1 MKFIF
6 SIRVMHYV
14 LDPKPRM
21 PLKKLLTAVFSLLVL
36 MANSQ
41 ERPRPSQR
49 PDGAAFQGN
58 LPSVCRIYGKVLDAN
73 SREPVAFA
81 TITLLTMRDSLVTGT
96 LVKNNGDFSLDKLK
110 PGRYKLKIQFIGYK
124 THTQPVLAVLNNPE
138 MDLGNI
144 RLQSE
149 SKELKEVTVQGQK
162 QTVVMSIDKRTY
174 NVEKDI
180 STRGGSGLDV
190 MKNLP
195 GVTVDGEGNV
205 QLRNGSPTVFIDGRP
220 SVMTLEQIPADEID
234 RVEIITNPSAKYD
247 ASTTS
252 GIINVILKKNTKPGY
267 NGMVTGGIGT
277 NDRYNGMINLNV
289 KEHPF
294 NFFISY
300 NINTRGNVNLGYT
313 DRTNLANNE
322 ITGYFRQDNS
332 LTNLHI
338 MQFGRIGFDYNLS
351 NRNIL
356 TVSQAFNTH
365 QMIIDD
371 KQDFRF
377 MDAGKATQSRGER
390 TAEQW
395 SFSPGYTSQIMF
407 KHTFPK
413 QGKELTTDLTY
424 NTSTR
429 DFGSDFTT
437 TNVNASGNLLPRNP
451 EKQYNR
457 GTTVSDGATFQ
468 LDFTNPITDSS
479 KLEAGLR
486 SNYRLNQSLLVV
498 DMENG
503 LNADRLRDT
512 GLSNNFDIRDIINA
526 AYINYANYIKPL
538 GIGYQAGFRFEQTYF
553 VGKVLDK
560 NQTFEYIYPMGTEN
574 LKNAIFPSIY
584 LNKRWSSNKEAQ
596 LNFSRKINRPGWMQI
611 MPFIMFADRQSYRIG
626 NPNLAPEFINTA
638 EANYNHIFNWGNLLS
653 SAYIKVTENAITN
666 YVYTYVDKIREDS
679 SILVS
684 TFINGNSAY
693 NYGWENTLRFT
704 TLNKKMDW
712 TLNGHIFYTD
722 ISANSQNSGMLQN
735 SGISWNVKAI
745 VNYKIFW
752 GLNLQLNG
760 NYEAPRIIPQGTTR
774 EVYHMDISL
783 AKDITRK
790 MSFNFTVSDVFNTK
804 IWGAVY
810 NTPNFTQDFTRRW
823 ESRFA
828 RITFSWRFGET
839 DQSLFRRK
847 GQNQR
852 RQDGG
857 GDQMEF

>member
-1 MKFIF
+1 MLKLRAQFLFLIF
-6 SIRVMHYV
+6 VSISVMAQ
-14 LDPKPRM
+14 PP
-21 PLKKLLTAVFSLLVL
+21 
-36 MANSQ
+36 Q
-41 ERPRPSQR
+41 RPSGG
-49 PDGAAFQGN
+49 PIQGGN
-58 LPSVCRIYGKVLDAN
+58 MPAVGRLYGKVLDAGTK
-73 SREPVAFA
+73 EPVAFA
-81 TITLLTMRDSLVTGT
+81 TVTLLTMRDSLITGS

-110 PGRYKLKIQFIGYK
+110 PGRYKLRIQFIGYK
-124 THTQPVLAVLNNPE
+124 TYTQPVVLAPNSME

-144 RLQSE
+144 RVEQE
-149 SKELKEVTVQGQK
+149 TKELKEVTIQGQK

-174 NVEKDI
+174 NVDKDI
-180 STRGGSGLDV
+180 STRGGNGLDV

-220 SVMTLEQIPADEID
+220 SVMTLEQIPAEEID
-234 RVEIITNPSAKYD
+234 RIEIITNPSAKYD

-267 NGMVTGGIGT
+267 NGMATAGIGT
-277 NDRYNGMINLNV
+277 NNRYNGMINLNV

-294 NFFISY
+294 NFFVSY
-300 NINTRGNVNLGYT
+300 NINSRGNVNLGYT
-313 DRTNLANNE
+313 DRTNFTNNE
-322 ITGYFRQDNS
+322 ISGYFRQDNT

-338 MQFGRIGFDYNLS
+338 TQFGRIGFDYNIS
-351 NRNIL
+351 NRNTITL
-356 TVSQAFNTH
+356 SQAFNIH
-365 QMIIDD
+365 QMSIDD
-371 KQDFRF
+371 RQDFRF
-377 MDAGKATQSRGER
+377 MDAEKAARITGSR
-390 TAEQW
+390 TTEQW
-395 SFSPGYTSQIMF
+395 SFSPGFTSQIMF

-413 QGKELTTDLTY
+413 QGKELTSDITY

-429 DFGSDFTT
+429 DFGSDFVT
-437 TNVNASGNLLPRNP
+437 TNVNSSGLLLPGNP
-451 EKQYNR
+451 EKQFNR
-457 GTTVSDGATFQ
+457 GSTVSDGATFQ
-468 LDFTNPITDSS
+468 LDYTNPLTDSS

-486 SNYRLNQSLLVV
+486 SNYRLNQSLLSV

-503 LNADRLRDT
+503 INAPRLRDT
-512 GLSNNFDIRDIINA
+512 GLSNNFDIRDIVNA
-526 AYINYANYIKPL
+526 AYINYGNYFRPL
-538 GIGYQAGFRFEQTYF
+538 GIGYQVGFRFEQTYF
-553 VGKVLDK
+553 VGKVVDK
-560 NQTFEYIYPMGTEN
+560 NLTFEYIYPQGTKN
-574 LKNAIFPSIY
+574 LQNAIFPSIY
-584 LNKRWSSNKEAQ
+584 LNRRWGLNKEAQ

-666 YVYTYVDKIREDS
+666 YVYTYVDALRNDS

-684 TFINGNSAY
+684 TFINGNNAY
-693 NYGWENTLRFT
+693 NYGWENTMRFT
-704 TLNKKMDW
+704 MMNKKMDW
-712 TLNGHIFYTD
+712 TFNGHIFYTD
-722 ISANSQNSGMLQN
+722 ISANSANSGVLQN
-735 SGISWNVKAI
+735 RGMSWNVKAI
-745 VNYKIFW
+745 MNYKIFW

-774 EVYHMDISL
+774 EVYFLDISL
-783 AKDITRK
+783 AKDITKR
-790 MSFNFTVSDVFNTK
+790 MSFNFTISDVFNTK

-828 RITFSWRFGET
+828 RITFTWRFGEI

-857 GDQMEF
+857 GDSMEF